1 MKTILVTDKM
11 AEDIERLRN
20 EDGEEL
26 AYIREL
32 VCNAFSAITDLM
44 NYGSQIT
51 TPIQIAVNE
60 YYRLIKDLTED
71 AD

>member
-1 MKTILVTDKM
+1 M

-32 VCNAFSAITDLM
+32 VCNAFSAITDLIT
-44 NYGSQIT
+44 YGNQIT

-60 YYRLIKDLTED
+60 YYRIIKDLAEESD
-71 AD
+71 